1 MEKQNIF
8 NDKEYCKL
16 LVMCM
21 YRCPYGLAT
30 FALDSHMSD
39 TIMMISGKNNVLF
52 DISKDIDE
60 FGD

>member
-21 YRCPYGLAT
+21 YKCPCGLNT
-30 FALDSHMSD
+30 FVLDSHMSD
-39 TIMMISGKNNVLF
+39 IVMILSGKNNVLC
-52 DISKDIDE
+52 DISKDIEELD
-60 FGD
+60 D